1 MGVSADKFSGSRD
14 WGRRKV
20 QSWGVTFP
28 VLQAL
33 EGMAG
38 VWLGEKEHLKEAVG
52 VLQPGWQLQF
62 QRFWE

>member
-1 MGVSADKFSGSRD
+1 M
-14 WGRRKV
+14 

-38 VWLGEKEHLKEAVG
+38 VWLSEKEHLKEAEG